1 MRNFLIV
8 FGIFLL
14 CVSCDTDTVVSG
26 NQNIS
31 GGWDVDQPA
40 VFEIPQLDSL
50 RTYNMFLN
58 VRNTNDYKFNNLFL
72 IVRMDFPHGKVV
84 TDTLEYRM
92 AHPDGTWMGQGI
104 GSVKENKL
112 WYKEGIRFAETGN
125 YNITI
130 THAVRNNGA
139 VEGVKNLEGIT
150 DVGYSIEKT
159 DQEE

>member
-1 MRNFLIV
+1 
-8 FGIFLL
+8 
-14 CVSCDTDTVVSG
+14 
-26 NQNIS
+26 
-31 GGWDVDQPA
+31 
-40 VFEIPQLDSL
+40 
-50 RTYNMFLN
+50 
-58 VRNTNDYKFNNLFL
+58 
-72 IVRMDFPHGKVV
+72 MDFPHGKVV